1 MLMVAGITIGVTS
14 SAHAV
19 VIDFQN
25 SVQSVPFGSTV
36 SMELRYSSLPD
47 YLSPASFD
55 IEVGFNSTILGF
67 SGVTFGDP
75 VNGDQLNP
83 DGLAYQEVLGPYDL
97 ATPGFSAV
105 NLVETA
111 SSLPAVQLGEFLLAT
126 ISFSTIAA
134 GSADLWINVNALY
147 DPAGAPLD
155 PIYAGIG
162 RIIVTSQPP
171 TSVPEPGTLLLAAA
185 GFLGLLS
192 SSRLFKRS

>member
-1 MLMVAGITIGVTS
+1 MVRMKRYISIMLMVAGITIGVTS

-111 SSLPAVQLGEFLLAT
+111 SSLPAVSWASSCWQRSHFRPLQQVQL
-126 ISFSTIAA
+126 
-134 GSADLWINVNALY
+134 
-147 DPAGAPLD
+147 
-155 PIYAGIG
+155 
-162 RIIVTSQPP
+162 TS
-171 TSVPEPGTLLLAAA
+171 G
-185 GFLGLLS
+185 
-192 SSRLFKRS
+192 